1 MSDFLDLLETVRSED
16 ASTARLFNSSDGR
29 GASSIRRMNRNDP
42 RYLRVLS
49 EANNLYDNVLTGR
62 TPMYRLTEAMST
74 SDFPFLFGDIIDRE
88 LLGRYAEWPTVWAQI
103 SRRGRVRDFRTKNLF
118 KVDGG
123 EAVLSVVGQ
132 GAEYS
137 EAALTDAKFAYSV
150 SKYGRRIPFLWEAL
164 VNDDLD
170 ALRSTPDRLAKA
182 ARMTEER
189 FSTELFVDST
199 GPDATFFSAANKNI
213 AGGGGGLPAVAILS
227 LASLQ
232 AGLQAMWAQV
242 DVDGNPVFTGQVR
255 LVVPPQLQV
264 IANNIVNATQIV
276 NSPGALTGDQYVAQN
291 WVNGSVVSVVCQPWL
306 PIVDTT
312 KGTTAWYLFADPGI
326 GRPAM
331 EIGFLAGHETPELFM
346 KESNSIRI
354 GGGAAGAE
362 DGSFETDGVDYK
374 VRHVFGGSLLEP
386 KAGFANAGV

>member
-16 ASTARLFNSSDGR
+16 ASTSRLFNSNDGR
-29 GASSIRRMNRNDP
+29 SASGIRHMRRDDP
-42 RYLRVLS
+42 RYLRSLS
-49 EANNLYDNVLTGR
+49 EANRLYDDVLTGR

-170 ALRSTPDRLAKA
+170 ALKSTPDRLAKA

-199 GPDATFFSAANKNI
+199 GPDATFFSSGNKNLGT
-213 AGGGGGLPAVAILS
+213 AAVLS

-232 AGLQAMWAQV
+232 VGLQTMWAQV
-242 DVDGNPVFTGQVR
+242 DNDGNPVFTGQVR
-255 LVVPPQLQV
+255 LVVPPQLKV
-264 IANNIVNATQIV
+264 VANNIVNATQIF
-276 NSPGALTGDQYVAQN
+276 NSPGALTGDQYQANN
-291 WVNGSVVSVVCQPWL
+291 WVNDQVVSVVVQPWL

-346 KESNSIRI
+346 KEANSIRI
-354 GGGAAGAE
+354 GGGTVAPE

-386 KAGFANAGV
+386 KAAFANTGV